1 MEYNEE
7 AEAIALAIK
16 SKIESGDLEFEKEVE
31 RFENLSK
38 EMILDEGGSVIA
50 CKAVQILYSIKDE
63 NNDLFYEEKFVKYF
77 RHAIEIY
84 LKPWQVILAKMTH
97 EKLPFEKLI
106 TIDGIEHKIGNAYN
120 EYFDKDSAQKRL
132 AIKMIDN

>member
-1 MEYNEE
+1 MEYIEE
-7 AEAIALAIK
+7 ATSIALVIK
-16 SKIESGDLEFEKEVE
+16 EKIQTGNLDFEKEVE

-77 RHAIEIY
+77 RNAIEIY
-84 LKPWQVILAKMTH
+84 LKSWQVILAKMTH

-106 TIDGIEHKIGNAYN
+106 TIDGIEYQIGNLLHLN
-120 EYFDKDSAQKRL
+120 IQKSKYLFRQ
-132 AIKMIDN
+132 

>member
-1 MEYNEE
+1 MEYIEE
-7 AEAIALAIK
+7 ATSVALAIK
-16 SKIESGDLEFEKEVE
+16 EKIQSGNLDFENEVE

-38 EMILDEGGSVIA
+38 EIVLDEGGSVIA

-63 NNDLFYEEKFVKYF
+63 NNNLFYEERFVKYF

-97 EKLPFEKLI
+97 EKLPLEKLI
-106 TIDGIEHKIGNAYN
+106 TIDGIEYQIGNAYN

-132 AIKMIDN
+132 AVKMIEN